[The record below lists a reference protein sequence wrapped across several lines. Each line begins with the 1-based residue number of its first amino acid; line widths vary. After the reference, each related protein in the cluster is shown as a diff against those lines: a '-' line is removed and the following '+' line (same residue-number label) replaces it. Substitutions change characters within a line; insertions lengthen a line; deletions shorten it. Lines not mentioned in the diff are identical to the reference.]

1 MGVKAW
7 NLIKRS
13 KDFYIRTYR
22 GLETAIVF
30 SVIINVCLVI
40 GIAYT
45 YSIKPEPDYYA
56 SYAEGS
62 PVPLAPM
69 DTPNYSAQPLLADDS
84 NQDSEVRDIPV

>member
-1 MGVKAW
+1 MGVKTW

-22 GLETAIVF
+22 SLETVIVF
-30 SVIINVCLVI
+30 SVIINVGLVI

-45 YSIKPEPDYYA
+45 HSIQPEPDYYA
-56 SYAEGS
+56 SYAEGG

-69 DTPNYSAQPLLADDS
+69 DAPNYSAQPLLADDS